1 MKKILLIGTA
11 VFGMFFMA
19 TSCLDN
25 TEPAGIEELRN
36 AKSELI
42 RAQAA
47 YEQARIALIEA
58 EAAMQ
63 EALTQG
69 ALLDNQ
75 LKELELRE
83 RELDLELQEAENEHA
98 IRMMELE
105 YLLTQEENNA
115 RIEEIKME
123 IAELELRQ
131 MQLELDM
138 QELEL
143 AKETMVQQHELELLE
158 LQTQLAEAQATY
170 EQTLRDIEAAKH
182 GLTQGEQDKIQQYID
197 AIDAIRID
205 LDAAEAQLISA
216 QNDLVNLKFNRGY
229 DSLVTHQQYVNNVN
243 YWQREVDNMNADLE
257 EVRNLDLTGGAE
269 DLLAE
274 VEDIEDRIAG
284 LEAQAD
290 QLTIDADAKEYEKD
304 EPNAVKEELQDSIQ
318 LVREEIDGLMDQINN
333 GGDKSALNY
342 QATRE
347 LAVPESVA
355 NVVGGAL
362 NTAISD
368 LLSNYELEVM
378 VVSGFEYVDLEYTL
392 PSGVFSW
399 IATEWDNL
407 NYILPAFADALNQY
421 VLPDP
426 AIQNLRN
433 DLENF
438 RLDLSASRFYET
450 YEEHLENYRQAVKEY
465 AEFAAEYGVINRE
478 HYANDNL
485 MVKAQEA
492 AEYLQSLIDEG
503 TPLDGSAVVE
513 PVTEALAAIR
523 LEQEIRDTLFN
534 NAYSGWEN
542 ITYANLTSEATAP
555 NHIDISFVFSAYQ
568 NSYNEYEN
576 SSYDIWN
583 SYTYSYGAEQTDWSI
598 LQRWNEASFN
608 LYNLEFVEDEITV
621 EELMIGE
628 YLGMEFDPDNLYSPG
643 LYYLGDSN
651 MIDRYYQSLGY
662 TDAYAVTGTEIFMYC
677 YNRFIEESVQ
687 SYLDNLGEFPVL
699 VAGIEAQRGE
709 LAEVGVIDT
718 ETLKTMYDRVVE
730 LNNLMV
736 DLYDRI
742 DGQDEIIAE
751 IDLEISEINDQ
762 IYNINNQIARLN
774 TTKGIIEGIIRGV
787 EIEIGGA
794 IYNPLTDDLEGI
806 KADYIAVLEDDLAL
820 AERELERAQANL
832 ERLESA
838 EDPGAVAV
846 EDAERAVEKAQER
859 YNELL
864 ERFNYYNDLLSDFL
878 TTVIGSGE

>member
-69 ALLDNQ
+69 TLLDNQ
-75 LKELELRE
+75 LKELEIRE

-98 IRMMELE
+98 IRMMELA
-105 YLLTQEENNA
+105 YLLAQEENNA

-318 LVREEIDGLMDQINN
+318 LVREEIDGLMDQINY

-347 LAVPESVA
+347 LTVPESVA

-368 LLSNYELEVM
+368 LLSNYGLEVM

-421 VLPDP
+421 VLPEP

-433 DLENF
+433 ELEDF
-438 RLDLSASRFYET
+438 RLELSASRFYET

-478 HYANDNL
+478 YYANDNL

-568 NSYNEYEN
+568 NSYNEYQN

-628 YLGMEFDPDNLYSPG
+628 YLGIEFNPDNLYSPG
-643 LYYLGDSN
+643 LWYLGDMN
-651 MIDRYYQSLGY
+651 MIDRYYRSLGY
-662 TDAYAVTGTEIFMYC
+662 TDAYAVLGTEIFMYC

-730 LNNLMV
+730 LNNLVV
-736 DLYDRI
+736 DLYGRI

>member
-69 ALLDNQ
+69 TLLDNQ
-75 LKELELRE
+75 LKELEIRK

-98 IRMMELE
+98 IRMMELA
-105 YLLTQEENNA
+105 YLLAQEENNA

-368 LLSNYELEVM
+368 LLSNYGLEVM

-568 NSYNEYEN
+568 NSYNEYVN

-628 YLGMEFDPDNLYSPG
+628 YLGIGFDPDNLYRPG
-643 LYYLGDSN
+643 LYYLGDKN

-662 TDAYAVTGTEIFMYC
+662 TDANAVIGTEIFTYC

-736 DLYDRI
+736 DLYGRI